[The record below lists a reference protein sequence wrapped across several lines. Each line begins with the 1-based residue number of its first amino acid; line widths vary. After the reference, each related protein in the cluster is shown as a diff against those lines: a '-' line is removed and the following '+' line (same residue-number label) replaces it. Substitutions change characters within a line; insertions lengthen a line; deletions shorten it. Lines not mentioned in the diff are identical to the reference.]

1 VIRHDPQIIL
11 LLSILLGA
19 LNAQAVFFGDAPLA
33 EEPRPSLKSTATCS
47 LGLSPV
53 IGWRA
58 IRLGLPERELKRQLG
73 SPRAV
78 EGRSDYEVWS
88 YITGIVLVSGGKV
101 IAWRQVLSP

>member
-19 LNAQAVFFGDAPLA
+19 LNAQAIFFSDASISEVPKQSPTST
-33 EEPRPSLKSTATCS
+33 ETSGPS
-47 LGLSPV
+47 LSPV

-58 IRLGLPERELKRQLG
+58 IRLGLPETELKRQLG
-73 SPRAV
+73 FPRIV
-78 EGRSDYEVWS
+78 EGRGSYEVWV
-88 YITGIVLVSGGKV
+88 YVTGIVLVADGKV